1 MSSEESQ
8 IQGRQS
14 GQAAVESALT
24 LPLVIFLILGTL
36 QLFMMLQAR
45 IMAQYAVFR
54 ATRAGAISNGDCDR
68 MLHAAVGALLPTFTR
83 TDSPELLGE
92 AFEQF
97 GKKNRYNKDEGVGDG
112 SGKKKVFRGGSAGDK
127 FTGDVVWILRES
139 PTGVTEADQD
149 TFDQGGEPQRLEVK
163 MVFWYPLR
171 MPFVDWV
178 MTKMFRARYALEE
191 YHAAN
196 PLMLTVN
203 DANWKG
209 ESVDLDA
216 LIRTGYSER
225 TGPGTRAYVFPIVA
239 TYSMRMMTPPLMKH
253 FGSQHCAPKSE
264 EETP

>member
-8 IQGRQS
+8 IHGRQS

-54 ATRAGAISNGDCDR
+54 ATRAGSISNGDCDR

-83 TDSPELLGE
+83 TDSPELLGQ
-92 AFEQF
+92 AFEDFRKNKYQG
-97 GKKNRYNKDEGVGDG
+97 GKSK
-112 SGKKKVFRGGSAGDK
+112 FRGGSNGDEFK
-127 FTGDVVWILRES
+127 GDVVWILRES
-139 PTGVTEADQD
+139 PTGVTAEDQD
-149 TFDQGGEPQRLEVK
+149 TFDQGGGPQRLEVK

-178 MTKMFRARYALEE
+178 MTKMFRARYALED

-203 DANWKG
+203 DANWKD
-209 ESVDLDA
+209 ESVDLDT
-216 LIRTGYSER
+216 LIRKEYGER
-225 TGPGTRAYVFPIVA
+225 TGPGTSAYVFPIVA
-239 TYSMRMMTPPLMKH
+239 TYSMRMMTPPLVKH

>member
-54 ATRAGAISNGDCDR
+54 ATRAGSISNGDCER

-83 TDSPELLGE
+83 TDSPEKLGE
-92 AFEQF
+92 AFEDF
-97 GKKNRYNKDEGVGDG
+97 GKKNRYHG
-112 SGKKKVFRGGSAGDK
+112 GKSKFKGGSNGDEFK
-127 FTGDVVWILRES
+127 GDVVWILRES
-139 PTGVTEADQD
+139 PTGVTDADQE
-149 TFDQGGEPQRLEVK
+149 TFDQGGGPQRLEVK

-178 MTKMFRARYALEE
+178 MTKMFRARYALED

-203 DANWKG
+203 DANWKS

-216 LIRTGYSER
+216 LIRKGYDER
-225 TGPGTRAYVFPIVA
+225 TGPGTSAYVFPIVA
-239 TYSMRMMTPPLMKH
+239 TYSMRMMTPPLVKH

-264 EETP
+264 EE